1 MMGGS
6 PIAAQPESTLR
17 DDAEVLA
24 AGESF
29 VSTGRSW
36 VRPVAF
42 AVLSVSLALLG
53 AVLFA
58 YLRDHRSLEV
68 APGSPQVGLG
78 LLAGTVALM
87 ALAVVVVRPEHGTVR
102 SLIRTSAS
110 WSLALLLGLIL
121 AWAAIAAFER
131 QDAWHGTPVQ
141 NAAELDAYLAQ
152 HVPEGTD
159 PILIPT
165 GILVQSLEFLNGD
178 NVQVTGYLWQ
188 RLGPDVPDDLVPGV
202 VLPEG
207 TKDSYKQ
214 SEAYR
219 TEENGVETIGWYFE
233 TILREPFTYA
243 EYPFDEQDLWV
254 RLWSRDFT
262 QNTVLVPDFA
272 SYVSLDPKSL
282 PGLEKEFVY
291 SGWTPIYAG
300 FSLANQPYSTS
311 FGIRT
316 ANQSAGR
323 PEMYFNLILDRNFAG
338 PFFEHMVFAIAVMI
352 LLFGLLVLTTD
363 DPDLKARFQLST
375 AGVLGAASG
384 LLFAVILKHNQLRS
398 VVGSSGVSYIEVIPI
413 ILYGVIVVVVLN
425 AILLASPYQVTIVH
439 HRNNLVPVL
448 AYWPV
453 VLGLLFGV
461 TLVVFFRA

>member
-1 MMGGS
+1 MGSS
-6 PIAAQPESTLR
+6 PVATQNESTPLNH
-17 DDAEVLA
+17 AE
-24 AGESF
+24 AGVPSESS
-29 VSTGRSW
+29 VSTGRTW

-42 AVLSVSLALLG
+42 AVLSLSLALLG
-53 AVLFA
+53 AVLFT
-58 YLRDHRSLEV
+58 YLREHGSLEV

-78 LLAGTVALM
+78 LLAGTLAVLAF
-87 ALAVVVVRPEHGTVR
+87 AVVVVRPERGTVR
-102 SLIRTSAS
+102 SLIWTSVS
-110 WSLALLLGLIL
+110 WSLTLLLGLVL
-121 AWAAIAAFER
+121 AWLANASFER

-141 NAAELDAYLAQ
+141 NAADLEAYLAQ
-152 HVPEGTD
+152 HVPEGID

-188 RLGPDVPDDLVPGV
+188 RLGPDLPDDLVPGV

-207 TKDSYKQ
+207 TKDSYKL

-219 TEENGVETIGWYFE
+219 YEENGVETVGWYFE
-233 TILREPFTYA
+233 TILREPFEYA
-243 EYPFDEQDLWV
+243 EYPFDQQDLWA
-254 RLWSRDFT
+254 RLWARDFT
-262 QNTVLVPDFA
+262 QNTVLAPDFA
-272 SYVSLDPKSL
+272 SYVSLDPKAL

-291 SGWTPIYAG
+291 SGWTPIYSG

-311 FGIRT
+311 FGIGA
-316 ANQSAGR
+316 ANQYAGL
-323 PEMYFNLILDRNFAG
+323 PELYFNLILDRNFAG

-352 LLFGLLVLTTD
+352 LLFGLLALTTD

-384 LLFAVILKHNQLRS
+384 LLFAVILKHNQLRT
-398 VVGSSGVSYIEVIPI
+398 VVGSPGVSYIEVIPI
-413 ILYGVIVVVVLN
+413 LLYGVIVVVVLN
-425 AILLASPYQVTIVH
+425 AILLASPYNVKFVH
-439 HRNNLVPVL
+439 YRSNLVPVL

-461 TLVVFFRA
+461 TLVVFFLF

>member
-1 MMGGS
+1 MADS
-6 PIAAQPESTLR
+6 PAAVQQEAMLR
-17 DDAEVLA
+17 DDAEALA
-24 AGESF
+24 PGEPA
-29 VSTGRSW
+29 VSPGRSW

-42 AVLSVSLALLG
+42 AVLGISLALLG
-53 AVLFA
+53 AIVFR
-58 YLRDHRSLEV
+58 YVRDHPSLDV
-68 APGSPQVGLG
+68 PPGASQVGIG
-78 LLAGTVALM
+78 MLAGTLALL
-87 ALAVVVVRPEHGTVR
+87 ALAVVVVRPERGTVR
-102 SLIRTSAS
+102 SLIWTSAS
-110 WSLALLLGLIL
+110 WSVALLLGLIL
-121 AWAAIAAFER
+121 AWAAIATFER
-131 QDAWHGTPVQ
+131 QDAWHGTPLQ
-141 NAAELDAYLAQ
+141 NAADLDAYLAQ
-152 HVPEGTD
+152 HVPEGID

-188 RLGPDVPDDLVPGV
+188 RLGPDLPDDLIPGV

-219 TEENGVETIGWYFE
+219 SEDNGVETVGWYFE

-254 RLWSRDFT
+254 RLWARDFT

-272 SYVSLDPKSL
+272 SYASLEPKSL

-311 FGIRT
+311 FGIRS

-338 PFFEHMVFAIAVMI
+338 PFFEHMIFAIAVLI

-398 VVGSSGVSYIEVIPI
+398 VIGSPGVSYIEVIPI
-413 ILYGVIVVVVLN
+413 LLYGVIVVVVVN
-425 AILLASPYQVTIVH
+425 AILLASPYEVTIVH
-439 HRNNLVPVL
+439 HRHNLVPVL

-453 VLGLLFGV
+453 VLGLLFAV
-461 TLVVFFRA
+461 TLLVFFRS

>member
-1 MMGGS
+1 MMRGS
-6 PIAAQPESTLR
+6 PIAAQPEATLQ
-17 DDAEVLA
+17 DDAEALA
-24 AGESF
+24 PGESS

-68 APGSPQVGLG
+68 APGSPQVGLS
-78 LLAGTVALM
+78 LLAGILALM
-87 ALAVVVVRPEHGTVR
+87 ALAVVVRPVDGTVR
-102 SLIRTSAS
+102 SLIWTSVS

-121 AWAAIAAFER
+121 AWAAIPTFER

-141 NAAELDAYLAQ
+141 NAADLDAYLAR
-152 HVPEGTD
+152 HVPEGND

-178 NVQVTGYLWQ
+178 NIQVTGYVWQ
-188 RLGPDVPDDLVPGV
+188 RLGPNLPDDLVPGV

-219 TEENGVETIGWYFE
+219 YDENGVQTIGWYFE
-233 TILREPFTYA
+233 TILREPFEYA
-243 EYPFDEQDLWV
+243 EYPFDEQDLWL
-254 RLWSRDFT
+254 RLWARDFT

-272 SYVSLDPKSL
+272 SYTSLDPKAL

-375 AGVLGAASG
+375 AGVLGSASG

-398 VVGSSGVSYIEVIPI
+398 VVASPGVSYIEVIPI
-413 ILYGVIVVVVLN
+413 LLYGVIVVVVLN
-425 AILLASPYQVTIVH
+425 AILLASPYKVKIVH
-439 HRNNLVPVL
+439 HRSNLVPVL

>member
-1 MMGGS
+1 MMRGS
-6 PIAAQPESTLR
+6 PIAAQPEATLR
-17 DDAEVLA
+17 DDAEAVA
-24 AGESF
+24 PGEPA
-29 VSTGRSW
+29 VSAGRSW
-36 VRPVAF
+36 VRPLAF
-42 AVLSVSLALLG
+42 AVLGISLVLLG
-53 AVLFA
+53 AIVFR
-58 YLRDHRSLEV
+58 YMRDHPSLDV
-68 APGSPQVGLG
+68 PPGASQVGIG
-78 LLAGTVALM
+78 MLAGTLALM
-87 ALAVVVVRPEHGTVR
+87 ALAVVVFRPEHSTVR
-102 SLIRTSAS
+102 SLIWTSAG

-121 AWAAIAAFER
+121 AWAANASFER
-131 QDAWHGTPVQ
+131 QDAWHGTPLQ
-141 NAAELDAYLAQ
+141 NAADLDAFLAQ
-152 HVPEGTD
+152 HVPEGIE

-165 GILVQSLEFLNGD
+165 GILVQSVEFLNGD
-178 NVQVTGYLWQ
+178 NVQITGYLWQ
-188 RLGPDVPDDLVPGV
+188 RLGPDVPDNLIPGV

-219 TEENGVETIGWYFE
+219 SEENGVETVGWYFE

-254 RLWSRDFT
+254 RLWARDFT
-262 QNTVLVPDFA
+262 QNTVLVPDFD
-272 SYVSLDPKSL
+272 SYTSLDPKSL

-311 FGIRT
+311 FGIRA

-338 PFFEHMVFAIAVMI
+338 PFFEHMIFAIAVLI

-398 VVGSSGVSYIEVIPI
+398 VIGSPGVSYIEVIPI
-413 ILYGVIVVVVLN
+413 LLYGAIVAVVVN
-425 AILLASPYQVTIVH
+425 AILLASPYEVTIVH
-439 HRNNLVPVL
+439 HRHNLVPVL

-453 VLGLLFGV
+453 VLGLLFAV
-461 TLVVFFRA
+461 TLLVFFRS